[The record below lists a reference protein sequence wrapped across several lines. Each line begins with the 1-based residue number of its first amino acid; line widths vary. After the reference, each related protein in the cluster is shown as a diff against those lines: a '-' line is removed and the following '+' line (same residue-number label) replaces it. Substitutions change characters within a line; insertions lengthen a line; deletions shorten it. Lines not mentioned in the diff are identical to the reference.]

1 MIDMTGSTPAVAAGT
16 SWFTSSYSVNATD
29 CVEVRFS
36 GDAVL
41 IRDSKNRAHG
51 PTLAVTTTAWA
62 AFLEGLRSLHWQ
74 WPAEPVQGVL
84 VALTTVPG
92 RAACVSTG

>member
-29 CVEVRFS
+29 CVEVRFA

>member
-1 MIDMTGSTPAVAAGT
+1 VIDMTGSTPAVAAGT

-29 CVEVRFS
+29 CVEVGFA

-41 IRDSKNRAHG
+41 VRDSKNCLHG

-62 AFLEGLRSLHWQ
+62 AFLDGLVSLH
-74 WPAEPVQGVL
+74 
-84 VALTTVPG
+84 
-92 RAACVSTG
+92 